1 LETADTRQS
10 GGLVLVVDD
19 EPDNLDAFELS
30 LGDDVPLA
38 VADSGEKALEIC
50 RRESPA
56 VLVVDQR
63 MPGMTGLQFLAQAKT
78 LVPDAVTV
86 LLTAYRD
93 VEIVLEALNSGL
105 VYRYVQKPWNRDE
118 MKVLLR
124 QCQDVYRL
132 REENRQLVSRLRD
145 MNRYLE
151 EKLDWHFRHGEIVGS
166 SPVFQRV
173 LETVRQVAPAGSSVL
188 ITGESGTG
196 KELVA
201 RAIHKLSPRRDKPFV
216 SVNLA
221 ALSAGLI
228 ESELFGHERGAFT
241 GATAPRSGR
250 FELAHGGTLFLDE
263 IGDLPPE
270 LQVKLLRVLQQ
281 QEFERVGSSKSIRVD
296 VRIVAATHRN
306 LPAEIAAGRF
316 REDLFYRI
324 NVFPLALPPLR
335 ERKEDL
341 PELAGHFVER
351 FAERVGRHLRGITS
365 EAVMRLMEYDWPG
378 NIRELENVI
387 ERAMIVA
394 RGEWVDAVDL
404 GLPVVSGKALS
415 LKAESAESG
424 PDQGSRG
431 LPCMLEELERGQL
444 RAALERNGGSV
455 SRTAREVGMNR
466 TTLIYRLKKHGLVS

>member
-1 LETADTRQS
+1 
-10 GGLVLVVDD
+10 
-19 EPDNLDAFELS
+19 
-30 LGDDVPLA
+30 
-38 VADSGEKALEIC
+38 
-50 RRESPA
+50 
-56 VLVVDQR
+56 
-63 MPGMTGLQFLAQAKT
+63 
-78 LVPDAVTV
+78 
-86 LLTAYRD
+86 
-93 VEIVLEALNSGL
+93 
-105 VYRYVQKPWNRDE
+105 
-118 MKVLLR
+118 
-124 QCQDVYRL
+124 
-132 REENRQLVSRLRD
+132 
-145 MNRYLE
+145 
-151 EKLDWHFRHGEIVGS
+151 
-166 SPVFQRV
+166 
-173 LETVRQVAPAGSSVL
+173 
-188 ITGESGTG
+188 
-196 KELVA
+196 
-201 RAIHKLSPRRDKPFV
+201 
-216 SVNLA
+216 
-221 ALSAGLI
+221 
-228 ESELFGHERGAFT
+228 
-241 GATAPRSGR
+241 
-250 FELAHGGTLFLDE
+250 
-263 IGDLPPE
+263 
-270 LQVKLLRVLQQ
+270 
-281 QEFERVGSSKSIRVD
+281 
-296 VRIVAATHRN
+296 